1 MRGSSILLL
10 VFSALAFL
18 VVPCLVSADLP
29 KTYVAPFSVSGA
41 AEKEELKTTMQG
53 LLASRLNRERIQ
65 LVDSQAGAELVVA
78 GSLAV
83 FGKVFSID
91 ALVKS
96 VDGRMFVKSFEQGEG
111 MDDLIP
117 AMGRLAQKI
126 DRELAKYT
134 PAPALP
140 PAAQSPLPA
149 PALVT
154 LPAAPTASQDVLTIP
169 SLEGVFIGISLG
181 RKRPTGERE
190 VFLAGERVVR
200 SYLWKGSELTLVAEV
215 AVQEPG
221 KILGIDSADLDG
233 DGVPEIYLTIMDRET
248 LVSRVYLPGTAGLEK
263 IAEGLPYFF
272 RGVDLDGKSR
282 KILVQEMGGVADFY
296 GDAAELVKTG
306 SRFKTGIRL
315 KLPRPGNIYNFARF
329 ADAAG
334 KRLYAVLNDDG
345 YLIVSAED
353 GRELWRSGDKF
364 GGSEGSFQRLA
375 MDQARVTGVDYRRIF
390 LEQRIMVTPG
400 GDLLVP
406 RNEAKYHV
414 GSYRSYS
421 KHSLHVLRWNGSVL
435 QEKRRLPENPGYLAD
450 YAYDPVSGDLF
461 VLEIVQ
467 REELLGPGKGRSA
480 ISVHTIGR

>member
-53 LLASRLNRERIQ
+53 LLASRLNQERIQ

-154 LPAAPTASQDVLTIP
+154 LPAAPNAAQDVLTIP

-233 DGVPEIYLTIMDRET
+233 DGVPEIYLTVMDREI
-248 LVSRVYLPGTAGLEK
+248 LVSRVYLPGA
-263 IAEGLPYFF
+263 
-272 RGVDLDGKSR
+272 RGWKKSR
-282 KILVQEMGGVADFY
+282 KGYPTSSGGWTW
-296 GDAAELVKTG
+296 TG
-306 SRFKTGIRL
+306 S
-315 KLPRPGNIYNFARF
+315 
-329 ADAAG
+329 
-334 KRLYAVLNDDG
+334 
-345 YLIVSAED
+345 
-353 GRELWRSGDKF
+353 
-364 GGSEGSFQRLA
+364 
-375 MDQARVTGVDYRRIF
+375 
-390 LEQRIMVTPG
+390 
-400 GDLLVP
+400 
-406 RNEAKYHV
+406 
-414 GSYRSYS
+414 
-421 KHSLHVLRWNGSVL
+421 
-435 QEKRRLPENPGYLAD
+435 
-450 YAYDPVSGDLF
+450 
-461 VLEIVQ
+461 
-467 REELLGPGKGRSA
+467 PGKYSSRKWGASRTSTA
-480 ISVHTIGR
+480 TRRNW